1 MEVMKMKYQIGQVIY
16 NRGDM
21 ANHEG
26 WFAITAVHNDQWG
39 KSYDMEEIKGD
50 RKSTRIS
57 EHMIHDVDTNNG
69 HTRFVTKEARDTMK
83 KAMFEAMTRR

>member
-1 MEVMKMKYQIGQVIY
+1 MKYPIGQVIY

-26 WFAITAVHNDQWG
+26 WFKITAQHNDQWG
-39 KSYDMEEIKGD
+39 KAYDMEEINGE

-57 EHMIHDVDTNNG
+57 EHMIHDVDLNNG
-69 HTRFVTKEARDTMK
+69 HTRFVTKEAREELKRKIFESMK
-83 KAMFEAMTRR
+83 R